1 MSTSGSGSS
10 GTSSAPSYQVTIGAD
25 TTFTQPEGDG
35 VLSIIVE
42 DHVDMVSMLTV
53 RLGGTETQPEWNYN
67 IGDDV
72 EARVGEGEVLMFKG
86 HITAVEPSFT
96 MDGGSSLTLRALDP
110 LHILGRGRKTRY
122 WEDVLDSDI
131 VDEVGAECGL
141 DTNIEATS
149 ESMPYVLQRNES
161 NISFL
166 KRLAAR
172 NNFTLRVNEG
182 VLEFQPNQ
190 YSGSE
195 TTVTMGSDLRS
206 LRISFNSADQVSG
219 VTVRGWD
226 IAAKEEVVGEAT
238 YSDIVQ
244 IGGGDIGAEL
254 AETMFVESTAYI
266 TDVPVSTQSQA
277 AAIAL
282 AEMERLARA
291 FARGTGTIAGNE
303 QVRAGTVVNLAGINA
318 PFNGAYFVLASRHII
333 SPRTG
338 YTTEFT
344 FCSNSFG
351 S

>member
-1 MSTSGSGSS
+1 MSSS
-10 GTSSAPSYQVTIGAD
+10 GTGTTPSSAPSYEITIGTND
-25 TTFTQPEGDG
+25 PMTQPEGDG

-42 DHVDMVSMLTV
+42 DHVDMVSMLTM
-53 RLGGTETQPEWNYN
+53 RLGGTESQPEWNYS

-72 EARVGEGEVLMFKG
+72 EARVGDGEVLMFKG
-86 HITAVEPSFT
+86 HITAIEPAFT
-96 MDGGSSLTLRALDP
+96 MDGGATLTIRALDP
-110 LHILGRGRKTRY
+110 LHLLGRGRVTRY

-131 VDEVGAECGL
+131 VDEVADECEL
-141 DTNIEATS
+141 DTNIEATE

-161 NISFL
+161 NIAFL

-172 NNFTLRVNEG
+172 NNFILRVNEG

-195 TTVTMGSDLRS
+195 NTVTMGDNLRS
-206 LRISFNSADQVSG
+206 LRITFNSTDQVSD
-219 VTVRGWD
+219 VVVRGWD
-226 IAAKEEVVGEAT
+226 ISAKEEVVGEASWANIT
-238 YSDIVQ
+238 DI
-244 IGGGDIGAEL
+244 GAGDIGAMI
-254 AETMFVESTAYI
+254 AENMFGSSTAYI
-266 TDVPVSTQSQA
+266 TDVPVSSQTQA
-277 AAIAL
+277 NAIAL

-291 FARGTGTIAGNE
+291 FARGTGTIVGNE
-303 QVRAGTVVNLAGINA
+303 QMRAGTIVTIAGVA
-318 PFNGAYFVLASRHII
+318 EPYDGSYYVLASRHII